1 MADWMRLFV
10 LAPHVRVLAI
20 NEAQAGGP
28 DGVIRLEARVFG
40 HSVER
45 QFDHPSQA
53 EANYQFGRLDPVSV
67 ANWLASEGAKREAE
81 HARCL

>member
-10 LAPHVRVLAI
+10 LAPNVRVLAI
-20 NEAQAGGP
+20 NEAPAGGP
-28 DGVIRLEARVFG
+28 VGVIRLEARVFG

-45 QFDHPSQA
+45 QFSHQTQD
-53 EANYQFGRLDPVSV
+53 EADYQFGRLDPASV
-67 ANWLASEGAKREAE
+67 ANWLASEGAKREAD